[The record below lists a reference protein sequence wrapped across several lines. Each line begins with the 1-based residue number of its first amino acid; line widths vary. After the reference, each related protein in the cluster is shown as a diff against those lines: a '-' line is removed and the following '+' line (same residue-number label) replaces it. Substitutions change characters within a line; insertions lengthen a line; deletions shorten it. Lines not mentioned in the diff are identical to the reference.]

1 MDTRALVLAGLP
13 CRLRC
18 RRDPWFARVDLEPL
32 PGWVHLSCAATR
44 AAWGDWLQPQTH
56 RGGERARDNTVGPS
70 PTRRSRSPP
79 GRSH

>member
-1 MDTRALVLAGLP
+1 MDARALALAGLP

-32 PGWVHLSCAATR
+32 PGWVHLSSAATR

-70 PTRRSRSPP
+70 PHSAV
-79 GRSH
+79 